1 MTGFKG
7 CIIRVNLSKQIATKE
22 SIDIDTAKKFIGGSG
37 LSAYYYYKNIIKYQT
52 PPEPF
57 SPLNPLFIM
66 NGVLTGLPLFCAART
81 SICSRSPLTGI
92 WGESNVGGFFGPTLK
107 FAGYDGIIIHGR
119 SNHPTCLTIDDNN
132 VEIRDATDYWG
143 DKTYKTIK
151 QIPDDLKSNK
161 YQVLCIGPAGENLVK
176 YACIMTTGGRTAG
189 RTGMGAVMGSKNLK
203 AIAVKGSGSIK
214 DFNLPKRFYDI
225 SIKTHE
231 AVKEDFMY
239 GLLKELGTAGIVDL
253 SLDMYGD
260 MPIRNWSQG
269 TFENGKNLSGS
280 LMNET
285 ILTGVTRCFR
295 CPIGCGRE
303 IEIPKG
309 QYKLPK
315 TDGPEFETLASFGTN
330 LLIDDLKAVAYANHM
345 ANDYG
350 IDTMSTGAVIG
361 VLFYL
366 IEKKSVPKSDLPSE
380 IQCSFGNT
388 QALIVLLHMITYRQ
402 GIGDLLA
409 EGSKKLAEHYGKPEF
424 APQIAGLEAAFHDPR
439 AFPGMGLMYVTS
451 PRGGCHLNGDA
462 YLAHQGLIFPEI
474 GVKDLPDDRFENT
487 GLAKPLINLQS
498 YRQLFNAMGV
508 CQFYNSPANF
518 IADLLGIALD
528 EKVSTSDLIIIGD
541 RLFAL
546 KRIINILLGWK
557 PEWQKLP
564 SIMLKKLDGPTE
576 GNIPDVNIQL
586 KEWYHYRQYDF
597 KTGKPS
603 KKVLQQTGLLDFV
616 T

>member
-1 MTGFKG
+1 
-7 CIIRVNLSKQIATKE
+7 
-22 SIDIDTAKKFIGGSG
+22 
-37 LSAYYYYKNIIKYQT
+37 
-52 PPEPF
+52 
-57 SPLNPLFIM
+57 
-66 NGVLTGLPLFCAART
+66 
-81 SICSRSPLTGI
+81 
-92 WGESNVGGFFGPTLK
+92 
-107 FAGYDGIIIHGR
+107 
-119 SNHPTCLTIDDNN
+119 
-132 VEIRDATDYWG
+132 
-143 DKTYKTIK
+143 
-151 QIPDDLKSNK
+151 
-161 YQVLCIGPAGENLVK
+161 
-176 YACIMTTGGRTAG
+176 
-189 RTGMGAVMGSKNLK
+189 
-203 AIAVKGSGSIK
+203 
-214 DFNLPKRFYDI
+214 
-225 SIKTHE
+225 
-231 AVKEDFMY
+231 
-239 GLLKELGTAGIVDL
+239 
-253 SLDMYGD
+253 
-260 MPIRNWSQG
+260 
-269 TFENGKNLSGS
+269 
-280 LMNET
+280 
-285 ILTGVTRCFR
+285 
-295 CPIGCGRE
+295 
-303 IEIPKG
+303 
-309 QYKLPK
+309 
-315 TDGPEFETLASFGTN
+315 
-330 LLIDDLKAVAYANHM
+330 
-345 ANDYG
+345 
-350 IDTMSTGAVIG
+350 
-361 VLFYL
+361 
-366 IEKKSVPKSDLPSE
+366 
-380 IQCSFGNT
+380 
-388 QALIVLLHMITYRQ
+388 MITYRQ

-462 YLAHQGLIFPEI
+462 YLTHQGLIFPEI

-528 EKVSTSDLIIIGD
+528 EKVNTSDLIIIGD

-597 KTGKPS
+597 KTGKPT